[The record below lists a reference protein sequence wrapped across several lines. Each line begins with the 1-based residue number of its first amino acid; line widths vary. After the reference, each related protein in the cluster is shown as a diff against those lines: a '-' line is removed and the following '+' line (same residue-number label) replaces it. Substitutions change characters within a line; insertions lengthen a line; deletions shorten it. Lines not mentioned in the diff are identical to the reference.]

1 VFFVDSRDLEAILA
15 SIFAEVEG
23 ISPLTIGG
31 SSVGSLSALDL
42 LDWQPIFVT
51 GTRGNAEQKI
61 SGETDCGND
70 VHSLLVVVGVWV
82 RMALFDSCLD
92 GDYETAVSL
101 LERRAAGDEIIDIF
115 ERDIGGN
122 PVKFLLSNEGYH

>member
-1 VFFVDSRDLEAILA
+1 
-15 SIFAEVEG
+15 
-23 ISPLTIGG
+23 
-31 SSVGSLSALDL
+31 
-42 LDWQPIFVT
+42 
-51 GTRGNAEQKI
+51 
-61 SGETDCGND
+61 
-70 VHSLLVVVGVWV
+70 
-82 RMALFDSCLD
+82 MALFDSCLD